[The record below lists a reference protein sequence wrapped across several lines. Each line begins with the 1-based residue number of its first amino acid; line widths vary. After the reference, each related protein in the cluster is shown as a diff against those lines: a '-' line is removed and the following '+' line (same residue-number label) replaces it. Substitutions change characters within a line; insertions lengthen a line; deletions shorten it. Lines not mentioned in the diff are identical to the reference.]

1 MNEVKKHYLIDD
13 KLVNDIRL
21 INAIYHL
28 QFDEMEEI
36 SIVPQNLTHDFL
48 LSNFNID
55 ENILR
60 FYYAS
65 TENLLTEEEKQKNK
79 ESGIAGL
86 MNLRLRPYPIIIK
99 GAYFARNS
107 LYNKLSEVL
116 YSQQYKLKIND
127 CEVKYLS
134 DLDSYFTEYS
144 KGFEK
149 GFKDFQKDCID
160 SFLSTF
166 SDKQDYIFK
175 IFEYLTISSR
185 FETWINNSNGF
196 TTNDLG
202 GNIINGYEDG
212 LKQGYYYKAWT
223 IVLKSNNNFKL
234 LFKNYYSE
242 LNNSMKGN
250 GKKQNKDSHLVKN
263 PELKDLFVVENCYN
277 KIIDSL
283 VEKKFITVNK
293 DGSINFK
300 GAEEDSTLTH
310 KKLISTLLIVLDK
323 KDYLEPNLKN
333 TYITKAI
340 NNTFKNISI
349 TSKTFGEIKN
359 SFQEDDHYS
368 KPFFF
373 IS

>member
-1 MNEVKKHYLIDD
+1 M
-13 KLVNDIRL
+13 
-21 INAIYHL
+21 
-28 QFDEMEEI
+28 
-36 SIVPQNLTHDFL
+36 
-48 LSNFNID
+48 
-55 ENILR
+55 
-60 FYYAS
+60 
-65 TENLLTEEEKQKNK
+65 
-79 ESGIAGL
+79 
-86 MNLRLRPYPIIIK
+86 
-99 GAYFARNS
+99 
-107 LYNKLSEVL
+107 
-116 YSQQYKLKIND
+116 
-127 CEVKYLS
+127 
-134 DLDSYFTEYS
+134 
-144 KGFEK
+144 
-149 GFKDFQKDCID
+149 
-160 SFLSTF
+160 
-166 SDKQDYIFK
+166 
-175 IFEYLTISSR
+175 
-185 FETWINNSNGF
+185 
-196 TTNDLG
+196 
-202 GNIINGYEDG
+202 
-212 LKQGYYYKAWT
+212 
-223 IVLKSNNNFKL
+223 
-234 LFKNYYSE
+234 
-242 LNNSMKGN
+242 
-250 GKKQNKDSHLVKN
+250 KN